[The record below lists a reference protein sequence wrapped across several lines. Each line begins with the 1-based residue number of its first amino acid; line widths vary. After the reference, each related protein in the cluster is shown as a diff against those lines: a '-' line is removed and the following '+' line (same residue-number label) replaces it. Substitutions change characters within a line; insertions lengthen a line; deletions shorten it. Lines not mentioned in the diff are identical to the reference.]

1 MEQHIGRPL
10 PLEELAHKLDLSA
23 RQLERLFKAETGKSP
38 QTFAKQVRLRTA
50 AWLLTSSDRGVA
62 DIAFSCGFADAS
74 HLGREFRKQFGMPP
88 AAYRDKATNSD
99 DPASHDN
106 DVAVRSG
113 AESDLISVDQHV
125 VPSPSSSAS
134 SLLLAANGVPEM
146 R

>member
-1 MEQHIGRPL
+1 MKENRPEQAGI
-10 PLEELAHKLDLSA
+10 
-23 RQLERLFKAETGKSP
+23 RLFM
-38 QTFAKQVRLRTA
+38 LRA
-50 AWLLTSSDRGVA
+50 AFR
-62 DIAFSCGFADAS
+62 SCQAS
-74 HLGREFRKQFGMPP
+74 HRLLRIRSASMAQCDGMRSEHHPKQFGMPP